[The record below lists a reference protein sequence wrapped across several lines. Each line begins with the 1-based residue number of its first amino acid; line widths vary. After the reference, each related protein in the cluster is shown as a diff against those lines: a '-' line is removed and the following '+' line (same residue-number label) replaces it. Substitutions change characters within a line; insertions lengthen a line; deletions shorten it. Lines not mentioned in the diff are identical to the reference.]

1 MRVLELLTAYSQV
14 TQTKK
19 LDNFMHSSETI
30 VFASHSESL
39 LNSFCQRGIVLQSG
53 VINFDGPIK
62 EALDFIT
69 KEKISQNLSN

>member
-1 MRVLELLTAYSQV
+1 
-14 TQTKK
+14 
-19 LDNFMHSSETI
+19 MHSSETI

-62 EALDFIT
+62 EALDCAT
-69 KEKISQNLSN
+69 NSYCQLLGKCMENSREKIHIDVSV